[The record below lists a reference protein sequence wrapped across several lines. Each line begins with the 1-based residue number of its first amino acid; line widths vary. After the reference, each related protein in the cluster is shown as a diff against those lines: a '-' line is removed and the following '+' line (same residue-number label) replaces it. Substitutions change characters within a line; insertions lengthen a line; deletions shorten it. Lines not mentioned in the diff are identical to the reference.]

1 MHQHHFLQYPQH
13 QPGIDTTIAEF
24 CKLYGLEDPILQK
37 FIQHA
42 YLQSHMLCVIQIPEI
57 PEMNFFWL
65 GEIATLML
73 LRYGRL
79 VVDSVNPQ

>member
-1 MHQHHFLQYPQH
+1 MNFPTFSILPPTHMHQHHFLQYLQP

-24 CKLYGLEDPILQK
+24 CKLYGLKDPILQK

-57 PEMNFFWL
+57 PEMNFF
-65 GEIATLML
+65 
-73 LRYGRL
+73 
-79 VVDSVNPQ
+79 D